1 MNSHPVANNK
11 IFFAKTKIS
20 VTLATQVGE
29 VAASQKLLKIL
40 TICIYDQL
48 YQRCLRQCKN
58 VVKTLYADVT
68 YRCHFRKI

>member
-1 MNSHPVANNK
+1 MNKHPVANNK

-40 TICIYDQL
+40 TICNFRINFTSAVCDT
-48 YQRCLRQCKN
+48 
-58 VVKTLYADVT
+58 VKTL
-68 YRCHFRKI
+68 